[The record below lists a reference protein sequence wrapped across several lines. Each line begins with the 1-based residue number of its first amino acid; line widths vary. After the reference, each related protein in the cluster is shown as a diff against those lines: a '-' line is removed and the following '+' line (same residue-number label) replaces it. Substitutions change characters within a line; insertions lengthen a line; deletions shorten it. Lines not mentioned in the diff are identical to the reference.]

1 MCYTSQHSDILFRWD
16 VSVSSAMGENW
27 DRMTQILIPPP
38 PPQIRLCDI
47 LTIPLIGSKSP
58 FFPFYTLLATAVRPG
73 KKYEIAPKLGQN
85 NRNFLPS
92 TLITLRA
99 SSYSPLYDIKN
110 QDDLLKQG
118 KQPHTNCIIKVS
130 KIN

>member
-1 MCYTSQHSDILFRWD
+1 MCYTSQHSDIFFRWD

-38 PPQIRLCDI
+38 PCDI
-47 LTIPLIGSKSP
+47 LTIPLIGSKFP

-73 KKYEIAPKLGQN
+73 KKYKIAPKLGKN
-85 NRNFLPS
+85 NRNFLRA

-99 SSYSPLYDIKN
+99 SSYSPLNDIKN
-110 QDDLLKQG
+110 QDDLLRQG
-118 KQPHTNCIIKVS
+118 N
-130 KIN
+130 